1 MNRLRVS
8 CVALASALL
17 WCVPVHAVTVI
28 SQGYVVPETI
38 SQAPAGFGNYGGS
51 FFIPDFSTDKIMVM
65 PAGGGSPSVFQ
76 QATQDITGGLFLPPG
91 FGASGGQFI
100 AVGRTPSATG
110 QITAYDSA
118 GNASVWGSSPQ
129 VGGLSIPAISPSNF
143 GSLGGQL
150 FVSDTRGVAVFG
162 PAGDYSPLVTELP
175 FGGNGSFGIAFAP
188 SGFGSVGGRLLVD
201 NAGQV
206 GGASGIVAIDAAGN
220 VSPFASINLLPGQVG
235 LRQMAFA
242 PDDFGPYGGLLFV
255 SVSGSTQGGGALG
268 ALLVLDGS
276 GAIVATLKLGTEFD
290 KFDPR
295 GLFFLDDGELLIA
308 DAADP
313 ILLATAADFQA
324 TPLPGTLTML
334 LMGGLPLLARRRA
347 SRRAS

>member
-8 CVALASALL
+8 GVVAASALL
-17 WCVPVHAVTVI
+17 WAAPAHAVTVI

-38 SQAPAGFGNYGGS
+38 SQAPAGFGGYGGS

-76 QATQDITGGLFLPPG
+76 QATPNITGGLFLPPG

-100 AVGRTPSATG
+100 VVGRTSSATG

-118 GNASVWGSSPQ
+118 GNATAWGSSPQ
-129 VGGLSIPAISPSNF
+129 VGGLSIPAIAPGNF
-143 GSLGGQL
+143 GSYGGQL

-162 PAGDYSPLVTELP
+162 PAGTYSPFVTELP
-175 FGGNGSFGIAFAP
+175 FGGNGAFGIAFAP
-188 SGFGSVGGRLLVD
+188 SGFGNVGGSLLVG

-206 GGASGIVAIDAAGN
+206 GGTSDIVAIDAAGN

-242 PDDFGPYGGLLFV
+242 PDNFGQYGGMLFV

-268 ALLVLDGS
+268 SLLVLDGL
-276 GAIVATLKLGTEFD
+276 GEIVATLKLGTELD

-313 ILLATAADFQA
+313 ILLATAADFRA
-324 TPLPGTLTML
+324 TPLPGTLAML
-334 LMGGLPLLARRRA
+334 VLGGLPLLARRRL
-347 SRRAS
+347 RPGT